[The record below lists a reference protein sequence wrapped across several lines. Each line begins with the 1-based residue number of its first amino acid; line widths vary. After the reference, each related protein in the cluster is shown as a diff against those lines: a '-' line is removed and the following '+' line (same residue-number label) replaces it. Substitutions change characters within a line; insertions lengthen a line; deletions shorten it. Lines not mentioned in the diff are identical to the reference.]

1 MIVTLELQNQSYPTG
16 YSQLVAHELG
26 HLLGAPHDCPSKW
39 DQYPLKSFKCY
50 GALWCLYVL
59 WMEFRVQAQSDA
71 SIVLSPCDHVTMC
84 DGYIIVIGR
93 LENTHSSIGTYIKQ
107 KPLDDQ
113 SWHFTDQVSWKY
125 LSCIGYKFKNVPH
138 KQNCLKS
145 YWIDN
150 WNIEF
155 YWVQK
160 ILDKNRGHRGPQIYN
175 KCG

>member
-1 MIVTLELQNQSYPTG
+1 MNWVTFWGLLMIVPVSETSIPLEVSNVWCSMM
-16 YSQLVAHELG
+16 SN
-26 HLLGAPHDCPSKW
+26 
-39 DQYPLKSFKCY
+39 
-50 GALWCLYVL
+50 CLYVL
-59 WMEFRVQAQSDA
+59 WMEFRVQAHSDA

-113 SWHFTDQVSWKY
+113 SWHFTDQVSYWKY
-125 LSCIGYKFKNVPH
+125 LFCMFCKLKNVQH